1 MKRMIGKRRFYI
13 ISEQPI
19 KMVDLHN
26 ARNYLSE
33 DEYKIITGFRFN
45 NSNLELVF
53 KILDTL
59 IDKKLGASKRY
70 LKLTSSPN
78 SKLTYK
84 RVTPKLLL
92 NDSIIINL
100 NFSSE
105 CGDEYINKY
114 FKDSSIKNIIEE
126 RKFIKKFFELLI
138 EKFSIT
144 SDITNVDVFSTIYL
158 TLKKGLIKA

>member
-1 MKRMIGKRRFYI
+1 MKRMIGKRRFNI

-100 NFSSE
+100 DFSSE
-105 CGDEYINKY
+105 YSDEYINKY
-114 FKDSSIKNIIEE
+114 F
-126 RKFIKKFFELLI
+126 
-138 EKFSIT
+138 
-144 SDITNVDVFSTIYL
+144 
-158 TLKKGLIKA
+158 

>member
-70 LKLTSSPN
+70 LKLTFP
-78 SKLTYK
+78 KLTYK

-105 CGDEYINKY
+105 YSDEYINKY

-138 EKFSIT
+138 KKFSIT